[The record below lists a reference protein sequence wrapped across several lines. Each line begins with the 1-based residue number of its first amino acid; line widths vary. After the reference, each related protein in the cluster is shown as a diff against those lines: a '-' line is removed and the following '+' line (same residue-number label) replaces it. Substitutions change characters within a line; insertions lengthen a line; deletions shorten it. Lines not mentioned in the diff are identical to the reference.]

1 MSLLQMSFTGAIL
14 IMVIVVVRAIAI
26 HRLPKNTF
34 SVLWL
39 LAIARLLCPIS
50 VPSPLSIYSLVTGNI
65 SDKEISDTVVYE
77 NQQTIFP
84 IATEEIYNNYVIS
97 DIPQELPTE
106 SSVSIWAVIW
116 FIGMLFSVGLFSVSY
131 LRCRREFR
139 TALPVKN
146 TFIEEWTGTHHL
158 KRKIEI
164 RQFSG
169 ILTPMTYG
177 LFKPVILLPENM
189 DLNDRQQLQY
199 ILYHEFVH
207 IRHYDIVLKILATTA
222 FCVHWFNPFVW
233 VMYILLNRDT
243 ELSCDECVIKHFGRE
258 KRSVYAKMLISMEE
272 RKNLFAPFCN
282 NFSKN
287 AIEERIESIMRI
299 KKISVLSLALA
310 CTVVVGTAGVFATS
324 VQADKEDESTQTV
337 ENTMTYDTETDI
349 EHAQLFNPSDWWT
362 YEEYAE
368 WLENEKKELKSI
380 IGEKSWT
387 PSRGDFVWTEEIVEE
402 TIQMYEGIL
411 EEIRNGAM
419 YSKFDD
425 EDMIVITDNDS
436 ESTIVERDAVAKYY
450 DTSEEQISE
459 EDIFRIYEPFGMTYD
474 ADNDTLT
481 FNGKTV
487 RWFEDCYQIDGGNMA
502 GINKFNENGVV
513 DVYAV
518 RDFTDL
524 ERNSDGSFDPS
535 GKLIGLREFSQEEFN
550 SRDINA
556 IKNLEQVTIAGY
568 TDETTQDIIQDIVQ
582 QTEETQI
589 LLKDYIPF
597 GLNYEIN
604 SATGEL
610 SMNWQG
616 KPVHSIFDEEKS
628 AWIANSQRG
637 LYLGSDA
644 VDLEAVYENG
654 TLIGL
659 RDTQNHSSHN
669 SVYVVQEAIAGDPVS
684 DKETDSWLAEY
695 GQFGVTYDKINN
707 QWYFNGEKVRQFRD
721 ILTSNGEDLTSGKF
735 HGSIRTLSGNG
746 TVDIY
751 TVRDF
756 SNLNSDGNGTL
767 IDVKAYNQ
775 EEFNEHTESNGILT
789 ESP

>member
-1 MSLLQMSFTGAIL
+1 MSFTGAIL
-14 IMVIVVVRAIAI
+14 IMVIVVIRAIAI

-97 DIPQELPTE
+97 DVPQELPTE
-106 SSVSIWAVIW
+106 SSVSIWVVIW
-116 FIGMLFSVGLFSVSY
+116 FIGMLFFVGLFSVSY

-146 TFIEEWTGTHHL
+146 TFIEEWTGAHHL
-158 KRKIEI
+158 KQKIEI
-164 RQFSG
+164 RQFSE

-189 DLNDRQQLQY
+189 DLNDRQQLRY

-233 VMYILLNRDT
+233 VMYILFNRDI
-243 ELSCDECVIKHFGRE
+243 ELSCDECVIKYFGRE

-287 AIEERIESIMRI
+287 AIEERIESIMRV

-324 VQADKEDESTQTV
+324 VQADKEVESKQTV
-337 ENTMTYDTETDI
+337 ENDTEYVQI
-349 EHAQLFNPSDWWT
+349 FNPSDWWT
-362 YEEYAE
+362 YEEYAK
-368 WLENEKKELKSI
+368 WLENEKNELKSI

-387 PSRGDFVWTEEIVEE
+387 PSRGDFVWTEELVEE

-411 EEIRNGAM
+411 EEIKNGAM
-419 YSKFDD
+419 YSKFDGD
-425 EDMIVITDNDS
+425 DMIVINYGDDENP
-436 ESTIVERDAVAKYY
+436 VAKVYQFVES
-450 DTSEEQISE
+450 DTTDEPISE
-459 EDIFRIYEPFGMTYD
+459 AEIFSKYEPFGLVY
-474 ADNDTLT
+474 NSGNYELT
-481 FNGKTV
+481 FNGKLV
-487 RWFEDCYQIDGGNMA
+487 RWFEDYYTIDGDNMV
-502 GINKFNENGVV
+502 GINKFNENGIV

-556 IKNLEQVTIAGY
+556 IKNPEQVTIAGY
-568 TDETTQDIIQDIVQ
+568 TDETTQDIVQ

-628 AWIANSQRG
+628 VWIANSQRG

-654 TLIGL
+654 TLTGL
-659 RDTQNHSSHN
+659 IDTQNHSSHN

>member
-1 MSLLQMSFTGAIL
+1 MNLLQMSFTGAIL
-14 IMVIVVVRAIAI
+14 IIVIVVIRAIAI
-26 HRLPKNTF
+26 HHLPKNTF

-39 LAIARLLCPIS
+39 LAIVRLLCPIS
-50 VPSPLSIYSLVTGNI
+50 VPSPLSIYSLITRNI
-65 SDKEISDTVVYE
+65 SDKEISDTVAYE

-84 IATEEIYNNYVIS
+84 VVTEETYNNYIIS
-97 DIPQELPTE
+97 DAPQELPTE

-116 FIGMLFSVGLFSVSY
+116 FIGMLLFVGLFLVSY

-139 TALPVKN
+139 TSLLVKN
-146 TFIEEWTGTHHL
+146 IFIAEWLDKHHL
-158 KRKIEI
+158 KRKIEV

-169 ILTPMTYG
+169 ISTPMTYG
-177 LFKPVILLPENM
+177 LFQPVILLPENM
-189 DLNDRQQLQY
+189 DLDDRQQLQY

-233 VMYILLNRDT
+233 VMYILFNRDI

-272 RKNLFAPFCN
+272 QKNLFAPFCN

-310 CTVVVGTAGVFATS
+310 CTVVVSIPSVFATS
-324 VQADKEDESTQTV
+324 VQADKEEELTQTI
-337 ENTMTYDTETDI
+337 ENDTEYGKI
-349 EHAQLFNPSDWWT
+349 FNESDWWT

-368 WLENEKKELKSI
+368 WLENEKTELRSI

-387 PSRGDFVWTEEIVEE
+387 PSRGDFVWTEEVVEE

-411 EEIRNGAM
+411 EEIKNGAM
-419 YSKFDD
+419 YSKFDGDDIIVTNYGDD
-425 EDMIVITDNDS
+425 ENL
-436 ESTIVERDAVAKYY
+436 VAKFYQFVES
-450 DTSEEQISE
+450 DTTDEPVSEAE
-459 EDIFRIYEPFGMTYD
+459 IFSKYEAFGLVYNSG
-474 ADNDTLT
+474 NDTLT
-481 FNGKTV
+481 FNGKLV
-487 RWFEDCYQIDGGNMA
+487 RWFEDYYTIDGDNMA
-502 GINKFNENGVV
+502 GINKFDENGVV

-524 ERNSDGSFDPS
+524 ERNYDGSFDPS

-550 SRDINA
+550 SRDIDT
-556 IKNLEQVTIAGY
+556 IKNSEQMTISSY
-568 TDETTQDIIQDIVQ
+568 TDETTQEIIQDIVQ

-589 LLKDYIPF
+589 LLKDYMPF

-604 SATGEL
+604 PTTGEI

-616 KPVHSIFDEEKS
+616 KPVHSISDEEKS
-628 AWIANSQRG
+628 VWIANSLRG

-654 TLIGL
+654 TLTGL
-659 RDTQNHSSHN
+659 RDTQNHSSH
-669 SVYVVQEAIAGDPVS
+669 VEQEAIAGEPVS

-756 SNLNSDGNGTL
+756 SNINSDGNGTL
-767 IDVKAYNQ
+767 IDIKVYSQ
-775 EEFNEHTESNGILT
+775 EEFDEHTESNGILT